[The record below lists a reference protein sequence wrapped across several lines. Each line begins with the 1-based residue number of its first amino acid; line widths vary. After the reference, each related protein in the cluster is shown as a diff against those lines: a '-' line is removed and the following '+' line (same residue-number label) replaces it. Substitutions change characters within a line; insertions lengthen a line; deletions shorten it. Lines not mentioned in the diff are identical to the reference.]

1 MTKCILE
8 LLTEIG
14 KDNRRKVAEILTKK
28 QDDFIKEIYDEIK
41 TEHGETSPDGIRD
54 EIERERAFA
63 VIDTCNEIFER
74 LLTMFEN

>member
-1 MTKCILE
+1 MKKCVLE
-8 LLTEIG
+8 LLNEIG

-28 QDDFIKEIYDEIK
+28 QDDFIKKIYDEIK

-63 VIDTCNEIFER
+63 VIDTCNEIFGG

>member
-1 MTKCILE
+1 MKKCVLE
-8 LLTEIG
+8 LLHEIG
-14 KDNRRKVAEILTKK
+14 KDNSRKVSEILTKN
-28 QDDFIKEIYDEIK
+28 QDDFLQEIYDGIK
-41 TEHGETSPDGIRD
+41 TEYGAKSPDGIRD

>member
-1 MTKCILE
+1 MGKCILA
-8 LLTEIG
+8 LLAEIG

-28 QDDFIKEIYDEIK
+28 QGDFIAEIYNEIK

>member
-1 MTKCILE
+1 MKKCVFE

-14 KDNRRKVAEILTKK
+14 KDNRRKVAEVLTKK
-28 QDDFIKEIYDEIK
+28 QNDFLQEIYNEIK
-41 TEHGETSPDGIRD
+41 TEYGETSPDGIRD